1 MNFENSLIEG
11 KAKKVVPNKIRA
23 SSLLKSSI
31 QAIETAKVI
40 QLNSNTLKSI
50 LRELYEGLREY
61 CEAIG
66 YSKGY
71 KFLDHESIGYF
82 LKDILKEQSVYTRF
96 DRYRKL
102 RNGINYYGEEIS
114 VETVKEAI
122 VEIPRII
129 KELEKHLSS
138 FR

>member
-11 KAKKVVPNKIRA
+11 KAKKVMPNKIRT
-23 SSLLKSSI
+23 SSLFKSSI

-40 QLNSNTLKSI
+40 QLSPDTLKSI

-66 YSKGY
+66 YLKGY
-71 KFLDHESIGYF
+71 KFLDHESVGYF
-82 LKDILKEQSVYTRF
+82 LKDILKEPSVSAKF

-102 RNGINYYGEEIS
+102 RNGINYYGEDIDI
-114 VETVKEAI
+114 ETVKEAI
-122 VEIPRII
+122 IEIHKLV
-129 KELEKHLSS
+129 KELEKYSKN
-138 FR
+138 